1 MSIESTS
8 RAPNSHAP
16 KLILRRHALGLLALS
31 LSAGRAWAAGSEAVR
46 AGSFSF
52 EKPEGGALALATL
65 AGKPILVVN
74 TATAC
79 GYAGQ
84 LTGLQGL
91 WTRFGD
97 RGLTVIAVPSPD
109 FGNQEPLDGLAIAE
123 AARKNHGVT
132 FPVVAKTHVRGPAA
146 HPFYRWA
153 AAERPGATPSWNF
166 HKYLIGGDGS
176 LIGAWPSSVEPN
188 DPRIVTAIAGALPAG

>member
-1 MSIESTS
+1 MTLLRRE
-8 RAPNSHAP
+8 A
-16 KLILRRHALGLLALS
+16 LILIGAGL
-31 LSAGRAWAAGSEAVR
+31 AGTARAAEPMR
-46 AGSFSF
+46 ATNFAF
-52 EKPEGGALALATL
+52 DTPEGGPMPLSAY

-84 LTGLQGL
+84 LAGLQTL

-97 RGLTVIAVPSPD
+97 RGLIVLGVPSPD
-109 FGNQEPLDGLAIAE
+109 FGNQEPLDGPAIAE

-132 FPVVAKTHVRGPAA
+132 FPLTAKTRVKMPGA

-153 AAERPGATPSWNF
+153 AAERPAETPRWNF
-166 HKYLIGGDGS
+166 HKYLIARDGT
-176 LIGAWPSSVEPN
+176 LAAAFATQVEPT
-188 DPRIVTAIAGALPAG
+188 DPRIISGITTTLDQA

>member
-1 MSIESTS
+1 MTLLRRE
-8 RAPNSHAP
+8 A
-16 KLILRRHALGLLALS
+16 LILIG
-31 LSAGRAWAAGSEAVR
+31 AGIASTARAAEPMR
-46 AGSFSF
+46 ATSFAF
-52 EKPEGGALALATL
+52 DTPEGGPMPLSAY

-84 LTGLQGL
+84 LAGLQTL

-97 RGLTVIAVPSPD
+97 RGLIVLGVPSPD
-109 FGNQEPLDGLAIAE
+109 FGNQEPLDGPAIAE

-132 FPVVAKTHVRGPAA
+132 FPLTAKTRVKMPGA

-153 AAERPGATPSWNF
+153 AAERPAETPRWNF
-166 HKYLIGGDGS
+166 HKYLIARNGT
-176 LIGAWPSSVEPN
+176 LAAAFATQVEPT
-188 DPRIVTAIAGALPAG
+188 DPRIISGIATTLDQA

>member
-1 MSIESTS
+1 MTMLRRE
-8 RAPNSHAP
+8 A
-16 KLILRRHALGLLALS
+16 LILIGAGL
-31 LSAGRAWAAGSEAVR
+31 AGGARAADATKATDF
-46 AGSFSF
+46 AF
-52 EKPEGGALALATL
+52 ETPEGGPMPLSAY

-84 LTGLQGL
+84 LSGLQAL

-97 RGLTVIAVPSPD
+97 RGLTVIGVPSPD
-109 FGNQEPLDGLAIAE
+109 FGNQEPLDGPAIAE

-132 FPVVAKTHVRGPAA
+132 FPITAKARVKMPGA

-153 AAERPGATPSWNF
+153 AAERPGETPRWNF
-166 HKYLIGGDGS
+166 HKYLIARDGT
-176 LIGAWPSSVEPN
+176 LAAAFATQVEPT
-188 DPRIVTAIAGALPAG
+188 DPRMIAGISAALAQA

>member
-1 MSIESTS
+1 MTLLRRE
-8 RAPNSHAP
+8 A
-16 KLILRRHALGLLALS
+16 LILLGAGLAGAARAAEP
-31 LSAGRAWAAGSEAVR
+31 SAGTARATDFA
-46 AGSFSF
+46 F
-52 EKPEGGALALATL
+52 ETPEGAPMPLSGY

-84 LTGLQGL
+84 LAGLQTL

-97 RGLTVIAVPSPD
+97 RGLVVLGVPSPD
-109 FGNQEPLDGLAIAE
+109 FGNQEPLDGPAIAE

-132 FPVVAKTHVRGPAA
+132 FPLTAKTRVKMPGA

-153 AAERPGATPSWNF
+153 AAERPAETPRWNF
-166 HKYLIGGDGS
+166 HKYLIARDGT
-176 LIGAWPSSVEPN
+176 LAAAFATQVEPT
-188 DPRIVTAIAGALPAG
+188 DPRIISGIAATLDQA

>member
-1 MSIESTS
+1 MPSSPFGT
-8 RAPNSHAP
+8 PG
-16 KLILRRHALGLLALS
+16 RREALMLLGAALALGP
-31 LSAGRAWAAGSEAVR
+31 RAAR
-46 AGSFSF
+46 AGDTPTSEIRAGAFSF
-52 EKPEGGALALATL
+52 EKPEGGSLALADL

-84 LTGLQGL
+84 FVGLQGL
-91 WTRFGD
+91 WTRFGA
-97 RGLTVIAVPSPD
+97 RGLTVVAVPSPD

-132 FPVVAKTHVRGPAA
+132 FPIMAKVHVKGPQA

-153 AAERPGATPSWNF
+153 AAEKPGATPGWNF
-166 HKYLIGGDGS
+166 HKYLVGRDGR
-176 LIGAWPSSVEPN
+176 LLAAYPHTLEPT
-188 DPRIVTAIAGALPAG
+188 DPRLVTAIAAELPGA